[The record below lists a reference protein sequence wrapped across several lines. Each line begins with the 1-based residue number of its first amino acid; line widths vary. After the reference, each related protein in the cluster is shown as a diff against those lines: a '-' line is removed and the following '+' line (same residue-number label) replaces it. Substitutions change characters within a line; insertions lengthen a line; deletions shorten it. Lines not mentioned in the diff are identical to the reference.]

1 MTAGSSA
8 FGTEL
13 KIGDG
18 ATSETFTTIA
28 EVVTITGPSLA
39 MDPLE
44 MTNHDS
50 PGQWEEHIGGTL
62 RSGEVTFDLNYIPA
76 DGTHDASTGLLAD
89 FLARTVRNFELI
101 FSDTPLTKWSFSAF
115 VTGFEPSAPFDDK
128 LSASV
133 TLKVTGQPTLA

>member
-1 MTAGSSA
+1 MTLGSSA
-8 FGTEL
+8 FGTFL

-50 PGQWEEHIGGTL
+50 AGQWEEFIGGTL
-62 RSGEVTFDLNYIPA
+62 RSGEVSFDINYIPTA
-76 DGTHDASTGLLAD
+76 GTHDATTGLLND
-89 FLARTVRNFELI
+89 LENRTFRNFQLV
-101 FSDTPLTKWSFSAF
+101 FSDTGGTTWSFSAF

-128 LSASV
+128 LAASV
-133 TLKVTGQPTLA
+133 TLKLSGQPTLA